1 MLSIHNHIG
10 TCYKVDSPKTFSFSQ
25 AQNYKNFISFLE
37 LFMDSFSSSS
47 DSSNSVD
54 SASLTGKYFFQE
66 DLLKFTMID
75 VVKKYFLKHISLQH
89 HIYQFSLLNFPF
101 DQVDIFYTLKKLE
114 MCFRK
119 RFLPEIILLYY

>member
-1 MLSIHNHIG
+1 
-10 TCYKVDSPKTFSFSQ
+10 
-25 AQNYKNFISFLE
+25 
-37 LFMDSFSSSS
+37 MDSFSSSS

-101 DQVDIFYTLKKLE
+101 DQVDIFTL
-114 MCFRK
+114 
-119 RFLPEIILLYY
+119 